1 MKLNYYY
8 DSGTHTTTCVCRGK
22 HKTYV
27 GTSQCHEHDY
37 EFESKLVGQE
47 IALTRAAI
55 QEIIDARDDAHQR
68 VIALRHVYDILDQ
81 NEKVDNNSFECRMIK
96 RQLTIQE
103 NELAALKEVL
113 KDMRSDLNDT
123 IKQKETLYKK
133 LKAMRNAGYTTP

>member
-1 MKLNYYY
+1 
-8 DSGTHTTTCVCRGK
+8 
-22 HKTYV
+22 
-27 GTSQCHEHDY
+27 
-37 EFESKLVGQE
+37 
-47 IALTRAAI
+47 
-55 QEIIDARDDAHQR
+55 
-68 VIALRHVYDILDQ
+68 
-81 NEKVDNNSFECRMIK
+81 MIK